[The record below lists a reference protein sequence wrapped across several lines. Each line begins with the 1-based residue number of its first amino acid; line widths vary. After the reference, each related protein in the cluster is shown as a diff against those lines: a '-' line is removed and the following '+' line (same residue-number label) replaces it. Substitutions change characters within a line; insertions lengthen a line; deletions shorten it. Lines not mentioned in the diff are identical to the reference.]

1 MEDCQG
7 PDCLTE
13 VSWPGPGWAGW
24 ELQDRTR
31 ITNGPSWPVTQLW
44 RHGGKSGL
52 EFSRLEPSLATI
64 TDISPLHLH
73 LHQRNWALTEINL
86 LTLSFSHLGNSEGK
100 NRKTHLLTSVGKGQ
114 ANLSLTFDIKL
125 SFNISECSDQEQC
138 VRSDPEGNIT

>member
-86 LTLSFSHLGNSEGK
+86 LALSFSHLGNSEGK
-100 NRKTHLLTSVGKGQ
+100 NRKPHLSIDLRGKG
-114 ANLSLTFDIKL
+114 SDKPFPYFRHKTF
-125 SFNISECSDQEQC
+125 FQYFRMF
-138 VRSDPEGNIT
+138 RSRTVCQV